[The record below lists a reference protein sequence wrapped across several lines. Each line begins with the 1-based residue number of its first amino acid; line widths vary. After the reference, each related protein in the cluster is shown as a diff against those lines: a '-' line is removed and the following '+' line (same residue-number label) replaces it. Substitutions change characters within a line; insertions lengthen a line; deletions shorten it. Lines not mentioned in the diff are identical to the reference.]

1 MKQNHLIL
9 ILLGLSVLFNC
20 CFADAP
26 PSDNNQN
33 PPDDPNQQNGPDDG
47 PDPCDPNVCRLCD
60 VTDDLCFLCQEGYFL
75 RQDFTCD
82 KRMDYEDRGDGYSLA
97 VGILNIIFLVAVYF
111 GWIILSRNNKY
122 RYTNLNNEAP
132 QLSAEVLQVLQQ
144 QNYQNSPQLINV
156 GAPSEFDTVS
166 KKSSTNQPQQMFDE
180 KNNVYGKNKK
190 SPVPAYDID
199 QNNNA
204 SPDQSKGYALNQFN
218 VQNDFVPEFQPQQ
231 NQQQQNQP
239 KPFVTSDLNG
249 YWLTQAGKFSFKH
262 FNNFHRIK
270 HVIINLVIL
279 QRIFSSMFYQAGRR
293 GDDRDKDDRKQLL
306 FVAFLVC
313 MIIYWLFTFI
323 PPIVFKIFSFCWC
336 LKQDPNGKCS
346 AIFINVLFF
355 VSTIIMTGLSTKV
368 ILRMSGFEAQ
378 VWILL
383 ILAGWLI
390 IIFFD
395 KKSVEL
401 AKRKKGGFMEKI
413 IKFRK
418 IDFSTVE
425 QNENNAV
432 MK

>member
-1 MKQNHLIL
+1 MRPNYFIL
-9 ILLGLSVLFNC
+9 IVLSLTVLLNNC
-20 CFADAP
+20 FVQGQQP
-26 PSDNNQN
+26 PFPPPNNQN
-33 PPDDPNQQNGPDDG
+33 PPQDPNQDNNPPDG
-47 PDPCDPNVCRLCD
+47 EDPCDPRVCRLCD

-97 VGILNIIFLVAVYF
+97 VGIINIIFLVVVYF
-111 GWIILSRNNKY
+111 GWIIISRKNQF
-122 RYTNLNNEAP
+122 RYTNLNNEVP

-144 QNYQNSPQLINV
+144 QNIQNSPQLINV

-180 KNNVYGKNKK
+180 KNNVYGKNNK

-204 SPDQSKGYALNQFN
+204 SPDQTKGYALNQFN
-218 VQNDFVPEFQPQQ
+218 VQNDFVPQFQPQ
-231 NQQQQNQP
+231 NSQQQSNQP

-249 YWLTQAGKFSFKH
+249 YWLTQAGKFSFKD
-262 FNNFHRIK
+262 FSNFHRIK
-270 HVIINLVIL
+270 HVIINLIIL
-279 QRIFSSMFYQAGRR
+279 QRIFSSMFYWAGRR
-293 GDDRDKDDRKQLL
+293 GDDTDKDDRKQLL

-313 MIIYWLFTFI
+313 MIIYWALSLI
-323 PPIVFKIFSFCWC
+323 PPIVLKIFSYFCC
-336 LKQDPNGKCS
+336 LKQEPNGKCS
-346 AIFINVLFF
+346 GVFINVLFF
-355 VSTIIMTGLSTKV
+355 ISTIIMTALSTKV

-383 ILAGWLI
+383 CLAAWLI

-401 AKRKKGGFMEKI
+401 AKNRKGGFLEKL

-418 IDFSTVE
+418 IDFSS
-425 QNENNAV
+425 
-432 MK
+432 